1 MLESGNKAPNFVL
14 PSTIN
19 RKISLNDLKGKTVIL
34 VFYPADNTPVCSS
47 QLSLYNEIKS
57 QGLFDIYNAE
67 LLGIS
72 VDNIE
77 KHLGF
82 SKHLDLSY
90 PLLADNNPEGE
101 VTKKYGI
108 FDEKNKTSQRALFV
122 IDPQG
127 IISWSY
133 LSPIGD
139 NPGAEGI
146 LDALDSLNN

>member
-19 RKISLNDLKGKTVIL
+19 EKISLSDLKGKPVIL

-57 QGLFDIYNAE
+57 QGLFDNYNAE

-72 VDNIE
+72 VDNLE
-77 KHLGF
+77 KHQDF
-82 SKHLDLSY
+82 SRDLDLSY